1 MNVSSI
7 YRMYEE
13 SESTGRHRFGGKKPI
28 NGDKRRRCEDY
39 NLKRSNYVRRKQQKV
54 RYDTWRRQEMNNEE
68 DERLDNIHYANF
80 LGDKYDKYDTP
91 YNSSDVSVEFCDC
104 MLNLNVDEEFY
115 DPCWLAYKASIERFD
130 EYMANAEWTN
140 QQMREY
146 RDTHFP

>member
-1 MNVSSI
+1 
-7 YRMYEE
+7 MYEE

-80 LGDKYDKYDTP
+80 LGYKCDKYDKYETP
-91 YNSSDVSVEFCDC
+91 YNSLDVSLDYCDC
-104 MLNLNVDEEFY
+104 RLNEY
-115 DPCWLAYKASIERFD
+115 SYD
-130 EYMANAEWTN
+130 EYFANGGMTN
-140 QQMREY
+140 EEAHRY
-146 RDTHFP
+146 RDIHFPEFAGL